1 MADSRGHGRGAG
13 PGGCRQRP
21 TTMAIACIS
30 SVSGAVALCGCCQ
43 WIGGGTRMTSGGSAA
58 RLRHPGRRSAWIV
71 ASGAVVVTLAAVA
84 VVALRPVLSGPPIIE
99 VRDGADALAVTPDGR
114 TLFVASQDS
123 GTVTPVS
130 IPAGIPGTPI
140 KAGPSP
146 QALAVTPDGRT
157 LYVADSGY

>member
-1 MADSRGHGRGAG
+1 M
-13 PGGCRQRP
+13 
-21 TTMAIACIS
+21 
-30 SVSGAVALCGCCQ
+30 
-43 WIGGGTRMTSGGSAA
+43 
-58 RLRHPGRRSAWIV
+58 
-71 ASGAVVVTLAAVA
+71 
-84 VVALRPVLSGPPIIE
+84 
-99 VRDGADALAVTPDGR
+99 TPDGR

-157 LYVADSGY
+157 LYVADSGYVGVPGGSRPLTSPPASPAG